1 MRNDQRWMRYGSCTR
16 ITFVLV
22 NKRVM
27 SQGMIV
33 VLVQELRYVETNR
46 HHLSM
51 YPLFKPSS
59 SSYLS
64 PKASWISDSR
74 HFHSWGRK
82 NPTNIK
88 VRSPVQPCTS
98 LLCSSPSIY
107 LQSQWGVFNFVP
119 LRRRR
124 IQYQITAWQWGSLMY
139 PCQIEKR
146 RCGPLTCR
154 KVLGKPGTQCKVWK
168 IL

>member
-1 MRNDQRWMRYGSCTR
+1 MILHIAEMRNDQRWMRYGSCTR

-33 VLVQELRYVETNR
+33 VLVQEVHYVETNR

-88 VRSPVQPCTS
+88 VRCPVQPCTS
-98 LLCSSPSIY
+98 LLCSSPS
-107 LQSQWGVFNFVP
+107 
-119 LRRRR
+119 
-124 IQYQITAWQWGSLMY
+124 
-139 PCQIEKR
+139 
-146 RCGPLTCR
+146 TCE
-154 KVLGKPGTQCKVWK
+154 VNEEDL
-168 IL
+168 ILCH